1 MPKVH
6 VRPTTS
12 ADIPHLIQIDASYT
26 TEGLWRPEMPSGV
39 GFIGVRFRETRL
51 PRSVRVAYPRSL
63 KSLLETWS
71 HLDALLVAVV
81 DEQVVG
87 FIALLRLSGT
97 QNGWGR
103 DLVVASN
110 YRRQGIG
117 SALVLAGLQ
126 WAQAVRYSILT
137 LEMQPRNLPAIRLAQ
152 KLGFVFSGY
161 HEHYYAPQ
169 ESALFFSRGV

>member
-6 VRPTTS
+6 IRPATA
-12 ADIPHLIQIDASYT
+12 ADIPYLSQIDASYT
-26 TEGLWRPEMPSGV
+26 TEGLWRPDMPPGD
-39 GFIGVRFRETRL
+39 GLIGVQFREIRL

-63 KSLLETWS
+63 KPLWESWP
-71 HLDALLVAVV
+71 HLDALLVAVL
-81 DEQVVG
+81 DGQVAG
-87 FIALLRLSGT
+87 FITLLRLPGT
-97 QNGWGR
+97 QNGRGS
-103 DLVVASN
+103 DLVVAPN

-126 WAQAVRYSILT
+126 WAQAVHCSILT

-169 ESALFFSRGV
+169 ESALFFSRSV